1 MNHYNDMSNELI
13 EKKISQMQALIE
25 QLAEILKR
33 PFSEFHTDLLAVRAA
48 ERNFQLLADIAIDIN
63 NQIILEAGKETP
75 DTYRQSFLCLGREKI
90 LPLALA
96 ETLAE
101 SAKLR
106 NILVHEYDFEEDYQL
121 FYESA
126 KRFLPVY
133 HEYLVVIQK
142 YISNEK
148 RVVCRHRFRAGGW

>member
-1 MNHYNDMSNELI
+1 MNHYSDMSKELI
-13 EKKISQMQALIE
+13 EKKISQIQALIE

-63 NQIILEAGKETP
+63 NQIVLEAGKEIP
-75 DTYRQSFLCLGREKI
+75 DTYRQSFLGLGRESI
-90 LPLALA
+90 LSTVLA

-106 NILVHEYDFEEDYQL
+106 NILVHEYDFEEDYQK

-126 KRFLPVY
+126 KKFLPAY
-133 HEYLVVIQK
+133 REYLSVIQK
-142 YISNEK
+142 YISSDL
-148 RVVCRHRFRAGGW
+148 